1 MCSLECTVPA
11 EENGKTTNAAAAH
24 VPRPCPLSV
33 WEPGKPYKLFT
44 KQPYDLCIWLPPP
57 ATPKDFSR
65 SAAIPVVSWRKCV
78 PPEQSSVLRNIPWY
92 LPEVLDIDG
101 TNFIAQV
108 AQICY
113 SPVTYTPSNFISI
126 TGYHKPDS
134 VYHFRGHKLFTWP
147 SLSCISNSSVRFQL
161 QVSLSCLF

>member
-1 MCSLECTVPA
+1 MHSPRRRRRRPPTPRQPTSMPSHCLGT
-11 EENGKTTNAAAAH
+11 GKTSQTFYQVTVWSVHLVATTGHPEGRRSINGNSRR
-24 VPRPCPLSV
+24 VMTQMCP
-33 WEPGKPYKLFT
+33 T
-44 KQPYDLCIWLPPP
+44 R
-57 ATPKDFSR
+57 T
-65 SAAIPVVSWRKCV
+65 
-78 PPEQSSVLRNIPWY
+78 VLRYIPWY

-113 SPVTYTPSNFISI
+113 SPVTCTPSNFISI